1 VQEAIA
7 ANDTEAIV
15 DLVTLEL
22 AKQLVAP
29 AAPVVAAPAV
39 AASTGA
45 KDSRKTLG
53 KDKTK
58 KVVRGPTYLEVPPN
72 TTNQRARG

>member
-1 VQEAIA
+1 MKTSQS
-7 ANDTEAIV
+7 
-15 DLVTLEL
+15 
-22 AKQLVAP
+22 QR
-29 AAPVVAAPAV
+29 APAV
-39 AASTGA
+39 NANAYLPEPMEMVITSNTGA

-72 TTNQRARG
+72 ATNQRARG